1 MSSKNK
7 QVYFVLL
14 STCIIFVA
22 VLRFLWKCILGIDV
36 MDEEERVV
44 NRKTW
49 WIMGIIFLVL
59 IIGAGGY
66 YIWYQ
71 QEQMDQ
77 MSKIFELEK
86 ESLLDD
92 KEFEE
97 ISLKYEGF
105 EFSVGNDS
113 LITLYNTAQEK
124 VQRLQEELRTV
135 KSTNATR
142 INELRKEIETL
153 RKIMRNYVIQIDSL
167 NVENEKLKTENRQVT
182 QRYQQASST
191 AARLTKEKE
200 QLTERVQMA
209 SRLDAVNIQTSLL
222 TAKGKTAKNISKAT
236 QIQLTFFIAKN
247 ITAPVGEQTVFVR
260 LMKPDDDILT
270 KSNSGRF
277 PFEGKEIVYSMKRNI
292 EYDGEEQRV
301 VMYWD
306 IEEFLSPGTYRADI
320 FAGGNLIGRKSFVL
334 EK

>member
-1 MSSKNK
+1 
-7 QVYFVLL
+7 
-14 STCIIFVA
+14 
-22 VLRFLWKCILGIDV
+22 
-36 MDEEERVV
+36 MDEEERAV

-66 YIWYQ
+66 YIWHQ
-71 QEQMDQ
+71 QKQMDQ
-77 MSKIFELEK
+77 MSEIFELEK
-86 ESLLDD
+86 ESLLDN

-97 ISLKYEGF
+97 VSLKYEGF
-105 EFSVGNDS
+105 EFSIGNDS
-113 LITLYNTAQEK
+113 LISLYTTAQAK
-124 VQRLQEELRTV
+124 IQRLQEELRTV
-135 KSTNATR
+135 KSTNASR
-142 INELRKEIETL
+142 INELKKEIETL
-153 RKIMRNYVIQIDSL
+153 RKIMRNYVVQIDSL
-167 NVENEKLKTENRQVT
+167 NRENEQLKTENRQVT

-209 SRLDAVNIQTSLL
+209 SRLDAVNIQAGLL
-222 TAKGKTAKNISKAT
+222 TSKGKTAKNIKNAT
-236 QIQLTFFIAKN
+236 QIQLTFFLAKN
-247 ITAPVGEQTVFVR
+247 ITAPVGEQTIYVR

-270 KSNSGRF
+270 KPNSGRF
-277 PFEGKEIVYSMKRNI
+277 PFEGKEIAYSMRRNV
-292 EYDGEEQRV
+292 EYDGEEQSV

-320 FAGGNLIGRKSFVL
+320 FAAGNRIGRKTFVL